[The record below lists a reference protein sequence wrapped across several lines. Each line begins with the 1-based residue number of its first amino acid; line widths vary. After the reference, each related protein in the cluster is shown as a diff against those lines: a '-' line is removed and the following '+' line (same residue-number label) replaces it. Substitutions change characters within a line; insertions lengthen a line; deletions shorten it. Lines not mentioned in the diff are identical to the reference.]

1 MKRNLKMKKERQEI
15 EKIKLNQVHIKK
27 INWKTIQGLYFGYK
41 EVINYLVFGVLAM
54 IVNFVSYYIFAK
66 MLNLDEVISS
76 GLSWFC
82 SVLFAYITNKLFVFE
97 SKTDTLKAFLIEM
110 TSFFLARIISGALCD
125 VGTFALM
132 VKVFHINDIFSKI
145 VTQVMVVIVNYLF
158 SKLIIFRKKKD
169 TE

>member
-1 MKRNLKMKKERQEI
+1 MKKERQEI
-15 EKIKLNQVHIKK
+15 EKLKLNQIDIKN
-27 INWKTIQGLYFGYK
+27 INWKTIKGLYFGYK
-41 EVINYLVFGVLAM
+41 EVINYLIFGVLAM

-97 SKTDTLKAFLIEM
+97 SKTQTLQAFLIEM
-110 TSFFLARIISGALCD
+110 MSFFLARIVSGALCD

-132 VKVFHINDIFSKI
+132 VKVFHINDIFSKV
-145 VTQVMVVIVNYLF
+145 VTQVMVVVVNYLF
-158 SKLIIFRKKKD
+158 SKLIIFRKKKE
-169 TE
+169 TK

>member
-1 MKRNLKMKKERQEI
+1 MSKQEQEI
-15 EKIKLNQVHIKK
+15 EKIKLNQIDIKN
-27 INWKTIQGLYFGYK
+27 INWKTIKGLYLQYK

-66 MLNLDEVISS
+66 MLNFDEVISS

-97 SKTDTLKAFLIEM
+97 SKTKTLKAFLIEI
-110 TSFFLARIISGALCD
+110 TSFFLARILSGALCD

-132 VKVFHINDIFSKI
+132 VKVFQINDIFSKI
-145 VTQVMVVIVNYLF
+145 VTQVMVVVVNYLF
-158 SKLIIFRKKKD
+158 SKLIIFKNKK
-169 TE
+169 EAE

>member
-1 MKRNLKMKKERQEI
+1 MKKERQEI
-15 EKIKLNQVHIKK
+15 EKIKLNQIDLKK

-97 SKTDTLKAFLIEM
+97 SKTDTLKAFLIE
-110 TSFFLARIISGALCD
+110 IIFWKIDIFSLSGALCD

-132 VKVFHINDIFSKI
+132 VKVFHINDIFSKV

>member
-1 MKRNLKMKKERQEI
+1 MKRTEKEI
-15 EKIKLNQVHIKK
+15 EKLKLNQIDIKH
-27 INWKTIQGLYFGYK
+27 INWKTVKGLYLGYK

-66 MLNLDEVISS
+66 MLYLDEVISS

-97 SKTDTLKAFLIEM
+97 SKTETAKAFLVEM
-110 TSFFLARIISGALCD
+110 TSFFLARILSGVLCD

-132 VKVFHINDIFSKI
+132 VKVFHINDIFSKVI
-145 VTQVMVVIVNYLF
+145 TQIMVVVVNYLF
-158 SKLIIFRKKKD
+158 SKLIIFRKKK
-169 TE
+169 

>member
-1 MKRNLKMKKERQEI
+1 MKRERQEI
-15 EKIKLNQVHIKK
+15 EKLK
-27 INWKTIQGLYFGYK
+27 INQIDIRNLNWKMIKGLYWEYK
-41 EVINYLVFGVLAM
+41 EVINYLVFGALGM
-54 IVNFVSYYIFAK
+54 MVNFVSYYIFAK

-82 SVLFAYITNKLFVFE
+82 SVLFAYVTNKLFVFE
-97 SKTDTLKAFLIEM
+97 SKTETLKAFLIEM
-110 TSFFLARIISGALCD
+110 TSFFLARILSGALCD

-158 SKLIIFRKKKD
+158 SKLIIFRKKKE